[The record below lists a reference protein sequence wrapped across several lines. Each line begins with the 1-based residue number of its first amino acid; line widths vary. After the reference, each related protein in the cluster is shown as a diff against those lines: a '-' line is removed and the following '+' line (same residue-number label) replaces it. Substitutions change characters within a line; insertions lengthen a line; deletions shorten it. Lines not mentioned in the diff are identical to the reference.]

1 MSDSSN
7 NLDRKNN
14 ARPSFNA
21 RVCSNFQ
28 QQSWPQW
35 GVTRAIIYPKGW
47 MLGNWKSDWET
58 KLDLNL
64 NEGRRPEWADWGG
77 RGNWDLFRHSSS
89 SFPPSYFTRNSW
101 NTQHKLVVGCRIS
114 SDIIQGV
121 CVSESDTCTRI
132 LCVIRLRWE
141 YVAPSSWCIDS
152 QHNIITPSIHSQ
164 ISFLST
170 HHRWIRALS

>member
-28 QQSWPQW
+28 QQSWPQR

-47 MLGNWKSDWET
+47 MLGNWISDWET
-58 KLDLNL
+58 KPDLNL

-77 RGNWDLFRHSSS
+77 RGNWDLFKHSSS
-89 SFPPSYFTRNSW
+89 SFPPSYFTRNSCN
-101 NTQHKLVVGCRIS
+101 NTQVSGWLQNFLWHYSGC
-114 SDIIQGV
+114 
-121 CVSESDTCTRI
+121 
-132 LCVIRLRWE
+132 LC
-141 YVAPSSWCIDS
+141 
-152 QHNIITPSIHSQ
+152 
-164 ISFLST
+164 F
-170 HHRWIRALS
+170 WIRHMHPHIVYHKIALGICCSLLMMYWQST